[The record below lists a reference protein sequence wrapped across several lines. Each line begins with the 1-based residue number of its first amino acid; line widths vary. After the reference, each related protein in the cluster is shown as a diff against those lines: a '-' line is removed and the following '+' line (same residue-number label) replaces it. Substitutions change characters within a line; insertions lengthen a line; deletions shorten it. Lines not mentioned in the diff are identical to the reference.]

1 MSAID
6 LYRMVA
12 PPNAVD
18 IILNL
23 ADRVRGR
30 RSLHLTGGRLGG
42 GPAEILRAAVPL
54 LNDLGVETN
63 WEVTGGDAGY
73 FATVQALQAA
83 LQGGERVLTEERL
96 AHYLAMNEVSAG
108 KLSLEADVTFAHDVQ
123 PASLV
128 ANRSGGRW
136 VWQCHFDC
144 SQPQH
149 GAWSFFRRIGDQF
162 DAAIFALPSF
172 AGRLAVPRYVVP
184 PSIDPLSE
192 KNRELGTQELAAL
205 LGELKIERDK
215 PLLVQVGPLT
225 RDYDPL
231 GAINVFRLVKRHHAV
246 RLVLAGT
253 GQDDHDGREVLAE
266 VREAAQHDPD
276 IAVFELPPEAQRQIN
291 ALQRAATIVLQ
302 MSVREDFGLGAAE
315 ALWKGKPVIGGAS
328 GGLAQLIVRDVT
340 GYIVHS
346 MEGAAFRARHLL
358 NNPELIPRMGAAG
371 REHVRRGFLITRHL
385 IDYLALM
392 LDVADAPTGAPAPAA
407 GTRG

>member
-6 LYRMVA
+6 LYRTVA

-18 IILNL
+18 IILKL
-23 ADRVRGR
+23 AERVQR
-30 RSLHLTGGRLGG
+30 RRFLHLTGGRLGG

-63 WEVTGGDAGY
+63 WEVTGGDGVY
-73 FATVQALQAA
+73 FAAVQALQAA

-96 AHYLAMNEVSAG
+96 EHYLALNQVTAK
-108 KLSLEADVTFAHDVQ
+108 KLRLEADVVLAHDVQ

-128 ANRSGGRW
+128 ANRTEGRW
-136 VWQCHFDC
+136 VWRCHFDC
-144 SQPQH
+144 SHPQLD
-149 GAWSFFRRIGDQF
+149 AWSFFRRVGEQF
-162 DAAIFALPSF
+162 DAAIFSLPAF
-172 AGRLAVPRYVVP
+172 AGRLAVPRYVIP
-184 PSIDPLSE
+184 PSIDALSE
-192 KNRELGTQELAAL
+192 KNRELGTQELSAIL
-205 LGELKIERDK
+205 QELRIERDK

-225 RDYDPL
+225 RDHDPL
-231 GAINVFRLVKRHHAV
+231 GAINVYRLVKRHHAV

-253 GQDDHDGREVLAE
+253 GQDDHDGLEVLAD

-276 IAVFELPPEAQRQIN
+276 IVVLELPPEAQRQIN

-315 ALWKGKPVIGGAS
+315 AMWKGKPVIGGAS
-328 GGLAQLIVRDVT
+328 GGLAQLIIRDVT

-346 MEGAAFRARHLL
+346 SEGAAFRARHLL

-371 REHVRRGFLITRHL
+371 REHVRRGFLLTRHL

-392 LDVADAPTGAPAPAA
+392 VHLGDGGADAPAPASA
-407 GTRG
+407 PRA